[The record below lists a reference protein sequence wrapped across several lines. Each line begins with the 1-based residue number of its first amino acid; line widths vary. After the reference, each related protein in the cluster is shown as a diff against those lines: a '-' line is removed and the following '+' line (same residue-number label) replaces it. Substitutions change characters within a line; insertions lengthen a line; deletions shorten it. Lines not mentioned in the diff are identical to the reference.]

1 MNYSRLF
8 FLVISF
14 LFFSNTACKKTTNTF
29 QEIPI
34 AWEYAES
41 DQFEP
46 ISFVA
51 DKEFKALEE
60 KQIHSLSSLLPGE
73 QGYIWVRGF
82 FDYKIINEPVS
93 ISLGKIISAE
103 VTYLNRNYL
112 GGTISQTKEQ
122 WNYWNLYRHYSVPK
136 EYLVEGKNEIL
147 LKVYLDSEGSIP
159 QSIEIGNRE
168 EIDSNHFSKM
178 FYESYLN
185 GVVTVL
191 FFVIS
196 LYHLLIYWK
205 RKQDVENLYYAI
217 FCFSYSIYG
226 LNFVSWIFG
235 SYLQINYFYFQK
247 FIFTSMF
254 ISLYALY
261 RFISVFLKRKDRKWF
276 SILYMIFLIIP
287 LAITLAAPNYNFMY
301 KTRGI
306 IMLFVMPYLMY
317 ILFVPIYNFIKYKN
331 VEAKT
336 MLASLV
342 IIFTV
347 ALHDILNVVFKWNSS
362 FWLGPGIPVFMGS
375 IMFLLGNKFVD
386 VYNQTDELNETLEQK
401 VVERT
406 KEVMEKMDVI
416 KALNIQQ
423 DGDYYLTS
431 LIERPLG
438 TNYNKS
444 KNVKTEFYVEQK
456 KRFQFK
462 NRNSELGGD
471 ICISGNLRFGD
482 GKDRYVFFFN
492 GDAMGKSMQGA
503 GGAIVAGTVVNSILA
518 RSARNDKI
526 QRITPKEWI
535 TETYL
540 ELDGVFKTFD
550 GSMLMSCACGVI
562 NEKTGQM
569 WYFNAEHPWGVI
581 YRDGKAEFI
590 ESGLNLRKLGTIIEG
605 NTFQVQE
612 FQFFNGDIFFAGSDG
627 RDDLDIS
634 LNGGR
639 DMNEDETKFL
649 RAVEKS
655 EGNLNKLVEII
666 HGMGKVT
673 DDLSLIRIE
682 FHEKV
687 DRTIDEAALVEEG
700 KNLIKSGMIKE
711 GISKLVEHLNH
722 KPDDLSVLEL
732 LSNLYYE
739 QKDYNE
745 ASLYMEKIL
754 AISPNDTDT
763 IFNLS
768 LCYKHRKEYELST
781 LFAEKL
787 FSLNPKK
794 ISNIINLADNYRIK
808 GDYAK
813 SRESLN
819 LAIDSISYFENAVK
833 LDRLLKVK
841 GY

>member
-93 ISLGKIISAE
+93 ISLGKIISSE

-191 FFVIS
+191 FLVIS

-431 LIERPLG
+431 LIERSLG

-754 AISPNDTDT
+754 SISPNDTDT

-794 ISNIINLADNYRIK
+794 ISNIINHYCPKKNKKI
-808 GDYAK
+808 
-813 SRESLN
+813 
-819 LAIDSISYFENAVK
+819 
-833 LDRLLKVK
+833 LDPCLI
-841 GY
+841 

>member
-93 ISLGKIISAE
+93 ISLGKIISSE

-191 FFVIS
+191 FLVIS

-745 ASLYMEKIL
+745 ASLYMEKTL
-754 AISPNDTDT
+754 SISPNDTDT

>member
-29 QEIPI
+29 QEISI

-51 DKEFKALEE
+51 DKEFEALEE

-191 FFVIS
+191 FLVIS

>member
-191 FFVIS
+191 FLVIS

-217 FCFSYSIYG
+217 FCLSYSIYG

>member
-1 MNYSRLF
+1 MNHACLT
-8 FLVISF
+8 FLLLGLV
-14 LFFSNTACKKTTNTF
+14 FFSNTACKKATEAIL
-29 QEIPI
+29 EIPI
-34 AWEYAES
+34 QWEYAES
-41 DQFEP
+41 DQYEP
-46 ISFVA
+46 LSFLA
-51 DKEFKALEE
+51 DKEFKPLEE
-60 KQIHSLSSLLPGE
+60 IRLHSLASLLPNE
-73 QGYIWVRGF
+73 KGYIWVRGF
-82 FDYKIINEPVS
+82 FDFKNINEPVS
-93 ISLGKIISAE
+93 ISLGKIISADT
-103 VTYLNRNYL
+103 TYLNHYYL
-112 GGTISQTKEQ
+112 GGTILKTNEQ
-122 WNYWNLYRHYSVPK
+122 WNFWNLYRHYPIPK
-136 EYLVEGKNEIL
+136 EHLIEGKNEIL
-147 LKVYLDSEGSIP
+147 LKVYVDSEGSIP
-159 QSIEIGNRE
+159 SSIEIGNRE
-168 EIDSNHFSKM
+168 DIEAIAFSKM

-185 GVVTVL
+185 GIVTVL
-191 FFVIS
+191 FIVIS
-196 LYHLLIYWK
+196 LYHLLIYLK
-205 RKQDVENLYYAI
+205 RKQDKENLYYAV
-217 FCFSYSIYG
+217 FCFSYSLYG

-235 SYLQINYFYFQK
+235 AFLNINYFYFQK
-247 FIFTSMF
+247 FVFVSMF
-254 ISLYALY
+254 ISAYSLY
-261 RFISVFLKRKDRKWF
+261 RFISIFLKRNDRKWF
-276 SILYMIFLIIP
+276 FILYIIFLAVP
-287 LAITLAAPNYNFMY
+287 LLVTIAAPNYNFMY
-301 KTRGI
+301 KTRGL
-306 IMLFVMPYLMY
+306 IMLFTMPFLMY
-317 ILFVPIYNFIKYKN
+317 ILFAPIYNYIKYKN

-406 KEVMEKMDVI
+406 REVMEKMDVI
-416 KALNIQQ
+416 RALNIQQ

-444 KNVKTEFYVEQK
+444 QNIKTEFYVEQK

-482 GKDRYVFFFN
+482 GKDRFVFFFN

-518 RSARNDKI
+518 RSARNNKI
-526 QRITPKEWI
+526 QKITPKEWI

-540 ELDGVFKTFD
+540 ELDGVFQTFD

-562 NEKTGQM
+562 NEKTGKM

-612 FQFFNGDIFFAGSDG
+612 FQFRPGDIFFAGSDG

-634 LNGGR
+634 QSGDR

-649 RAVEKS
+649 RSVES
-655 EGNLNKLVEII
+655 SAGNLNKLVEII

-682 FHEKV
+682 FQEKAESSSSK
-687 DRTIDEAALVEEG
+687 TSLIDEA
-700 KNLIKSGMIKE
+700 KNLIASGSLSE
-711 GISKLVEHLNH
+711 GISKLIDYLNQN
-722 KPDDLSVLEL
+722 PEDLPALEI
-732 LSNLYYE
+732 LSSIYYD
-739 QKDYNE
+739 QKDYRE

-754 AISPNDTDT
+754 TISPNDIDT

-768 LCYKHRKEYELST
+768 LCYKHMKEYELST

-787 FSLNPKK
+787 FSVNPKK

-808 GDYAK
+808 GDFTK

-819 LAIDSISYFENAVK
+819 LAIGSISYFENALK
-833 LDRLLKVK
+833 LDRILKIK

>member
-217 FCFSYSIYG
+217 FCLSYSIYG

>member
-82 FDYKIINEPVS
+82 FDNKIINEPVS
-93 ISLGKIISAE
+93 ISLGKIISSE

-122 WNYWNLYRHYSVPK
+122 WNYWNLYRHYAVPK

-191 FFVIS
+191 FLVIS

-526 QRITPKEWI
+526 QRITPREWI

-655 EGNLNKLVEII
+655 EGNLKRLVEII

-700 KNLIKSGMIKE
+700 KNLINAGMVNE
-711 GISKLVEHLNH
+711 GISKLLEHLNH

-754 AISPNDTDT
+754 VISPNDTDT

-833 LDRLLKVK
+833 LDRLLKAK

>member
-1 MNYSRLF
+1 MNYSHLF
-8 FLVISF
+8 FLVISL
-14 LFFSNTACKKTTNTF
+14 LFFSNIGCKKTANTI

-34 AWEYAES
+34 TWEYAES
-41 DQFEP
+41 ELFEP

-51 DKEFKALEE
+51 DKDFKVIEE
-60 KQIHSLSSLLPGE
+60 TQIHSLSNLLPGE
-73 QGYIWVRGF
+73 KGYIWVRGF
-82 FDYKIINEPVS
+82 FEYKITNEPIS
-93 ISLGKIISAE
+93 IALGKIISSDI
-103 VTYLNRNYL
+103 TYLNRNYL

-122 WNYWNLYRHYSVPK
+122 WNFWNLYRHYPVPK

-147 LKVYLDSEGSIP
+147 LKVYIDSEGSISK
-159 QSIEIGNRE
+159 SIEIGNRE
-168 EIDSNHFSKM
+168 EIESEFFSKM

-196 LYHLLIYWK
+196 LYHFLIYWK
-205 RKQDVENLYYAI
+205 RKQDVENLYYAV
-217 FCFSYSIYG
+217 FCFSYSLYG

-276 SILYMIFLIIP
+276 SILYIILLIIP

-347 ALHDILNVVFKWNSS
+347 ALHDILNVIFKWNSS

-605 NTFQVQE
+605 NIFQVQE

-655 EGNLNKLVEII
+655 EGNLKRLVDII

-682 FHEKV
+682 FHEKT
-687 DRTIDEAALVEEG
+687 DGTIDEAALVEEG
-700 KNLIKSGMIKE
+700 KNLIKAGNIKE
-711 GISKLVEHLNH
+711 GISKLVEHLSH
-722 KPDDLSVLEL
+722 KPDDLSVLEIV
-732 LSNLYYE
+732 SNLYYE

-745 ASLYMEKIL
+745 ATFYMEKIL
-754 AISPNDTDT
+754 ALSPNDTDT

-768 LCYKHRKEYELST
+768 LCYKHRKEYEQST
-781 LFAEKL
+781 FFAEKL

-808 GDYAK
+808 GDYRK

-833 LDRLLKVK
+833 LDRLLKAK

>member
-29 QEIPI
+29 QEISI

-51 DKEFKALEE
+51 DKEFEALEE

-93 ISLGKIISAE
+93 ISLGKIISSE

-217 FCFSYSIYG
+217 FCLSYSIYG

>member
-191 FFVIS
+191 FLVIS

>member
-1 MNYSRLF
+1 ML
-8 FLVISF
+8 LVQ
-14 LFFSNTACKKTTNTF
+14 L
-29 QEIPI
+29 QE
-34 AWEYAES
+34 
-41 DQFEP
+41 
-46 ISFVA
+46 
-51 DKEFKALEE
+51 
-60 KQIHSLSSLLPGE
+60 
-73 QGYIWVRGF
+73 
-82 FDYKIINEPVS
+82 
-93 ISLGKIISAE
+93 
-103 VTYLNRNYL
+103 
-112 GGTISQTKEQ
+112 
-122 WNYWNLYRHYSVPK
+122 
-136 EYLVEGKNEIL
+136 
-147 LKVYLDSEGSIP
+147 
-159 QSIEIGNRE
+159 
-168 EIDSNHFSKM
+168 
-178 FYESYLN
+178 
-185 GVVTVL
+185 
-191 FFVIS
+191 
-196 LYHLLIYWK
+196 
-205 RKQDVENLYYAI
+205 
-217 FCFSYSIYG
+217 
-226 LNFVSWIFG
+226 
-235 SYLQINYFYFQK
+235 
-247 FIFTSMF
+247 
-254 ISLYALY
+254 
-261 RFISVFLKRKDRKWF
+261 
-276 SILYMIFLIIP
+276 
-287 LAITLAAPNYNFMY
+287 
-301 KTRGI
+301 
-306 IMLFVMPYLMY
+306 
-317 ILFVPIYNFIKYKN
+317 
-331 VEAKT
+331 
-336 MLASLV
+336 
-342 IIFTV
+342 
-347 ALHDILNVVFKWNSS
+347 
-362 FWLGPGIPVFMGS
+362 
-375 IMFLLGNKFVD
+375 
-386 VYNQTDELNETLEQK
+386 